1 MTSDMDRLKA
11 MFDQL
16 AATPPKP
23 AAKDAA
29 IDAAMAAFDEEHEHK
44 SDEVRQGSRLMD
56 RLTGAADAA
65 RATLFGRRPMKMSH
79 VLAGSVSV
87 LVLSLAVLNVSQ
99 FQTPGTLDPDAVKP
113 AAKPDDLRLRS
124 GKDEAKLVEPAK
136 SSGQAG
142 PARPV
147 ETQAQTPSAEP
158 TGRQNAASNAAPN
171 VVLRDDKNASSSVV
185 VDGLAGALT
194 ESVAPSDHAAVASNE
209 EARRSDDQS
218 GAYRERDLAR
228 GLGITGGK
236 PGQNKSETGNVR
248 TKQRLTAKVGEAESF
263 EQSQFGN
270 RVAGFVAPAPIVGG
284 DEIQRREYRDQ
295 GRDKFQK
302 VKPNPVK
309 VTAEESVSTFSIDVD
324 TASYSFMRAAINNGV
339 LPQKDA
345 VRVEELINYFPYD
358 YEGPDSREAP
368 FKATVSVFDTP
379 WNARTKLMHVGIK
392 GYQIDAAETPRANLV
407 FLIDRSG
414 SMNAANKL
422 PLLINSMK
430 LLLDSLKPDDTVSIV
445 TYAGGAGTVLAPT
458 KVADKGKIVAALE
471 SLHAGGSTAGAEGVR
486 QAYRLAEQNFDKNGV
501 NRVIL
506 ATDGDFNVGITNPD
520 ELKSFIERKRKTGV
534 FLSVLGFGMGNYND
548 QLMQTLAQNGNG
560 AAAYIDTLSE
570 ARKVL
575 VEEAGSTL
583 FPIAKDVKIQM
594 EFNPQTV
601 SEYRLIGYE
610 TRLLNREDFNNDK
623 IDAGEIGA
631 GHSVTAIYE
640 LTLKNSPAR
649 LVDSLRY
656 QNKTTIS
663 EDPKSSEYG
672 FLKIRYKLPSEDT
685 SKLITEAIA
694 PDTHEAD
701 GAPREARFAAA
712 VAAFGQILRGG
723 RYTGD
728 FHPDDVIDLAQSAK
742 GEDRFGYRAEF
753 INLVRLAKSAALM
766 EQLKRR

>member
-1 MTSDMDRLKA
+1 
-11 MFDQL
+11 
-16 AATPPKP
+16 
-23 AAKDAA
+23 
-29 IDAAMAAFDEEHEHK
+29 
-44 SDEVRQGSRLMD
+44 
-56 RLTGAADAA
+56 
-65 RATLFGRRPMKMSH
+65 MKLSH

-99 FQTPGTLDPDAVKP
+99 FQTPGGQDTG
-113 AAKPDDLRLRS
+113 AAKPDDVRLGS
-124 GKDEAKLVEPAK
+124 GEGETKLPELAKP
-136 SSGQAG
+136 SGQAD

-158 TGRQNAASNAAPN
+158 AVRQNAASHAASGDAKDLP
-171 VVLRDDKNASSSVV
+171 SSIV

-194 ESVAPSDHAAVASNE
+194 GPVAPSDNAAVTANE
-209 EARRSDDQS
+209 EARRSVSQFRDD
-218 GAYRERDLAR
+218 RERDVAR

-236 PGQNKSETGNVR
+236 PGQDKSETGQPL
-248 TKQRLTAKVGEAESF
+248 TKQRLAAKVAEAESF

-270 RVAGFVAPAPIVGG
+270 RVGGFVAPAPIGG
-284 DEIQRREYRDQ
+284 DDLQRREYRDQ
-295 GRDKFQK
+295 GRDKFEA
-302 VKPNPVK
+302 VTPNPVK
-309 VTAEESVSTFSIDVD
+309 VTAEEQVSTFSIDVD
-324 TASYSFMRAAINNGV
+324 TASYSFMRAALNRGV
-339 LPQKDA
+339 LPQRDA

-358 YEGPDSREAP
+358 YEGPETSEAP

-392 GYQIDAAETPRANLV
+392 GYQIDAGQAPRANLV
-407 FLIDRSG
+407 FLIDTSG

-430 LLLDSLKPDDTVSIV
+430 LLLDSLTPDDTVSIV
-445 TYAGGAGTVLAPT
+445 TYAGSAGTVLAPT

-471 SLHAGGSTAGAEGVR
+471 SLHSGGSTAGAEGVR
-486 QAYRLAEQNFDKNGV
+486 QAYRLAERNFDKSGV

-520 ELKSFIERKRKTGV
+520 ELKSFIERKRKTGI

-548 QLMQTLAQNGNG
+548 QMMQMLAQNGNG

-631 GHSVTAIYE
+631 GHTVTAIYE

-656 QNKTTIS
+656 RS
-663 EDPKSSEYG
+663 EPDVSKDLKSSEFG
-672 FLKIRYKLPSEDT
+672 FLKIRYKLPREDT

-694 PDTHEAD
+694 PGTHESD

-728 FHPDDVIDLAQSAK
+728 FSPDDVIDLAQSAK
-742 GEDRFGYRAEF
+742 GEDRFGYRTEF
-753 INLVRLAKSAALM
+753 INLVRLAKSSAAM
-766 EQLKRR
+766 EQLKRQ